1 VLNSIFTL
9 QNAFAAISEYLT
21 IKNKEN
27 SQLKC
32 ISLKL
37 RVLIYIE
44 GVFELLTH
52 PLLYSNL
59 FGQFSYLFYFCP
71 SPINTLK
78 I

>member
-1 VLNSIFTL
+1 
-9 QNAFAAISEYLT
+9 AFATISEYLT

-52 PLLYSNL
+52 PHTERMRVQKLLKNAPLY
-59 FGQFSYLFYFCP
+59 
-71 SPINTLK
+71 K
-78 I
+78 E